1 MYKSWLFREAI
12 LFIIKLLDFVI
23 CPASSSVLR
32 KSLNLFTTWQKLLE
46 CTPVNIIFL
55 FDEILSAFCFRMT
68 SEAFR
73 CSDSHMKL
81 FSFQCLC
88 LWFMDSSGAF
98 DHDQSQA
105 QRKGRAANKQCAQKS
120 TSGPPLTSDSMRLSH
135 PCALL
140 SQWQSWSLPT
150 FCILSP
156 SFIPPAAPYL
166 KSGIQALNF
175 ISSLY

>member
-1 MYKSWLFREAI
+1 MCYVLWVSFYKESHRIFSQCRES
-12 LFIIKLLDFVI
+12 
-23 CPASSSVLR
+23 C
-32 KSLNLFTTWQKLLE
+32 WH
-46 CTPVNIIFL
+46 TPVNIIFL

-68 SEAFR
+68 TESLR

-81 FSFQCLC
+81 FSFQCLR

-98 DHDQSQA
+98 DDDRSQA

-120 TSGPPLTSDSMRLSH
+120 TSGPLLTSDSMRLSH
-135 PCALL
+135 PCSLL

-150 FCILSP
+150 FCIQSP
-156 SFIPPAAPYL
+156 PFIPPADPYF
-166 KSGIQALNF
+166 KFGIQALNF